1 MASVS
6 YISITGNK
14 QGLISAGCSGQESIA
29 NKSQTAHKDEIMVLA
44 YEHDLATN
52 SNGSSAGGRGQHMPL
67 SITKNID
74 KSSPLLASAWDS
86 GEELDC
92 TLHLYRTSSTG
103 GQEKYYSIR
112 LKGARIAHINA
123 QSPHAVYMNDADPQE
138 HVTIRYRDIIWEH
151 IAAGTSAYSSWESS
165 NE

>member
-1 MASVS
+1 HEVGSLAFEFSRK
-6 YISITGNK
+6 G
-14 QGLISAGCSGQESIA
+14 
-29 NKSQTAHKDEIMVLA
+29 TALFGHL
-44 YEHDLATN
+44 TP
-52 SNGSSAGGRGQHMPL
+52 R
-67 SITKNID
+67 
-74 KSSPLLASAWDS
+74 S
-86 GEELDC
+86 GEHSRLNGCPVSLD
-92 TLHLYRTSSTG
+92 HYNRTSSSD